1 MEELES
7 GGGTGIR
14 WRNRKPLIMGRLN
27 ASNNCQLTAVFRCGP
42 GVLNAWV
49 AVYGKTPSGDRRMLP
64 CRTVHTAGMDR
75 EVQSTPK
82 SRLVVSIPV
91 ETFWCGV
98 NQLLRSCDF
107 AVNRLLR
114 SCDFAV
120 NGLLRLCDFA
130 VNGLL
135 RLCDFAVNRLQRLCD
150 FAVKVLQ
157 NSGSQ
162 KWGCLC

>member
-1 MEELES
+1 
-7 GGGTGIR
+7 
-14 WRNRKPLIMGRLN
+14 MGRLN

-42 GVLNAWV
+42 EVLNAWV

-64 CRTVHTAGMDR
+64 CRTVHTDGMER
-75 EVQSTPK
+75 KVQSAPK
-82 SRLVVSIPV
+82 ERLVESIPV
-91 ETFWCGV
+91 ETTGYGV

-107 AVNRLLR
+107 AVNRLQRL
-114 SCDFAV
+114 CDFAV
-120 NGLLRLCDFA
+120 KRLQRLCDFA

-135 RLCDFAVNRLQRLCD
+135 RLCD

-162 KWGCLC
+162 KWGCFC